1 MASPRHADAE
11 GVEALLKAGAK
22 VNMIV
27 KDEAGTELTALDIAR
42 RYVNSQSDKHA
53 AVERLLLKFGGKAR
67 DELPGAKKSE
77 L

>member
-1 MASPRHADAE
+1 MT
-11 GVEALLKAGAK
+11 
-22 VNMIV
+22 
-27 KDEAGTELTALDIAR
+27 GTELTALDIAR